1 MKRILSLAM
10 ALVLTVL
17 IAIPVIAEETRD
29 MESVPGG
36 ELIVSLQ
43 EDIDGVLDTRFLD
56 IYEDDFVI
64 KKISYKNIRR

>member
-10 ALVLTVL
+10 FLVLTVL

-29 MESVPGG
+29 MESVPG

-43 EDIDGVLDTRFLD
+43 RI
-56 IYEDDFVI
+56 
-64 KKISYKNIRR
+64 